1 MVSHEVHLGVA
12 VTRTQYMTIETDIHA
27 RLNRLLWSKWHI
39 RVLIDF
45 GTVWI
50 VDGLEATVVG
60 NITT

>member
-1 MVSHEVHLGVA
+1 M
-12 VTRTQYMTIETDIHA
+12 TRTQYMTIETIPA

-39 RVLIDF
+39 RVLIDL